1 MICQLSIFHVSPHL
15 DAQVYLPF
23 GVRLGVDLADA
34 ALEEVAP
41 THVHEDGELL
51 IVGAGDIAEEYVLFG
66 LLVIVDYLHDIG
78 VVTVVG
84 LTHEA

>member
-1 MICQLSIFHVSPHL
+1 MICQLSIVLVSPHL

-23 GVRLGVDLADA
+23 GVCLGVDLADA

-41 THVHEDGELL
+41 AHVHEDGELL

-66 LLVIVDYLHDIG
+66 FLVIVDYLHGIG